1 MKIDQTVVEV
11 VIFMQSSRIEGKL
24 HLPSGGRLTDY
35 LALGERKFVPI
46 TDAAIFIIPGNELM
60 YSVPFLSIN
69 KDFIIYI
76 FPKKQDIKI

>member
-11 VIFMQSSRIEGKL
+11 VIFMQNSRVEGKL

-35 LALGERKFVPI
+35 LALAERKFLPI
-46 TDAAIFIIPGNELM
+46 TDAAIFIIPGNELL

-69 KDFIIYI
+69 KDFIIYS
-76 FPKKQDIKI
+76 FLKKQGIKA